1 MGNFK
6 TNIMKYKKIIFSS
19 IFLTFTLVLLVFNK
33 DVITKNPLISKYTFN
48 SPSNAYIDYND
59 NIYIVDGSGMDIIK
73 GNKDGE
79 IDFIIKGGTSSNKGF
94 YNLGGITS
102 SEDGRIFIHGI
113 RFKETSLYILDER
126 ILEYSSKGKFTK
138 EIFKVSYEDN
148 NLSPRQYGLIK
159 GLTCKNGNL
168 YFSLCSENNI
178 EIYTTN
184 INSNNESYNFNK
196 ISQYSFEDAWKSI
209 HDVCIHLKE
218 NKVFCTDKKGII
230 WTLGETNE
238 ILFTGGPI
246 SEEYS
251 LQSTPYRLSS
261 SSDNELFFSDL
272 GMWNIRKINLDTKE
286 VSSVIDGIND
296 SSLPKQ
302 EDREILYPVSYNNS
316 KLLTVGNYVYSINLK
331 TNPASKTTIENL
343 NYSSKTMLRGAVV
356 WIFCLCSIIICIFAL
371 IYLFKYIVSPKTS
384 FIVKASSC
392 AVIGTIIISVFI
404 SSLVISRSNEN
415 IKQTIK
421 GNIMTISSLT
431 NEAIDTEAFSRINS
445 NSDYLNQDYQNI
457 KEQMDAVLNAASEN
471 NIQIYYML
479 YKNVK
484 DIAIGVMDSENF
496 VSPAFPSVIVPEFYN
511 QAAFE
516 GRKVYD
522 EINDLS
528 GMWALCMSPILNKFG
543 DTIGVLEIGI
553 DMYAYSQYIQKQT
566 LDIALNVGT
575 LALIIILLIIEISAF
590 SPVFKKSNEFEK
602 NQSKH
607 LSGECVSIIPEIS
620 RLLMFLVYVSNS
632 LQSSFVPS
640 MAMSAYDKEIFGIPK
655 NIGGTLP
662 VVVEMLAAATFS
674 TIGGKLQNR
683 LDCKKLMNLG
693 AITSAI
699 GYLIIGFIHGYSP
712 LFWGKLLTG
721 AGLGLCI
728 VSLNSAAALLPEKS
742 SQKAFSGISV
752 GIISGIQVG
761 IVIGSL
767 LVEFFGY
774 NNIFLFSAIVCLCII
789 FISYFMFNPTK
800 SSPVSEE
807 NHTKN
812 NAFKF
817 LFSSRAGA
825 FLIFIIIPA
834 YIGATIIDYY
844 IPIFSL
850 ESGLSETNVGQI
862 SLIYGIFMIFIEPI
876 ISPYVIK
883 CIGLIKSIYLA
894 LSIFILGIFIFSTN
908 PNIITMIIMV
918 ASYGISLGLGYAAR
932 SSYFSSLSETKKFGI
947 DKAMGYFGMYENI
960 TQTFAPLL
968 ISPIMFIGVKFGSSI
983 IATILLSGLIL
994 YFIVMCLHQIF
1005 KKRVD

>member
-1 MGNFK
+1 MGHPR

-19 IFLTFTLVLLVFNK
+19 IFLIFTLILLVFNK
-33 DVITKNPLISKYTFN
+33 DVITKNPFTSKYTFS
-48 SPSNAYIDYND
+48 SPSNAYIDTND

-79 IDFIIKGGTSSNKGF
+79 IDFIIKGGTNSDKGF

-102 SEDGRIFIHGI
+102 SKDGRIFIHGI

-126 ILEYSSKGKFTK
+126 ILEYSEKGKFTK

-159 GLTCKNGNL
+159 GLTCKNDNL
-168 YFSLCSENNI
+168 YFSLCNENNI
-178 EIYTTN
+178 EIYSAN
-184 INSNNESYNFNK
+184 INSNNKSHNFNK
-196 ISQYSFEDAWKSI
+196 INKYSFKDAWKSI

-238 ILFTGGPI
+238 ILFTGGPL

-251 LQSTPYRLSS
+251 LQSTPYHLSS

-286 VSSVIDGIND
+286 ISSVIDEIND

-302 EDREILYPVSYNNS
+302 EDREILYSVSYNNS
-316 KLLTVGNYVYSINLK
+316 RLLTVGNYVYSIDLK
-331 TNPASKTTIENL
+331 NHPASKTTIENL

-356 WIFCLCSIIICIFAL
+356 WIFCLCSIIICIFAVL
-371 IYLFKYIVSPKTS
+371 YLFKYIVSPKTS

-404 SSLVISRSNEN
+404 SSLVLSRSNEN

-457 KEQMDAVLNAASEN
+457 KKKMDTVLNVASEN

-528 GMWALCMSPILNKFG
+528 GMWALCMSPILNNFG

-553 DMYAYSQYIQKQT
+553 DMHSYSQYIQKQT
-566 LDIALNVGT
+566 LDITLNVGT
-575 LALIIILLIIEISAF
+575 LALVIILLIIEIFAF
-590 SPVFKKSNEFEK
+590 SPAFKKSNMFEK
-602 NQSKH
+602 NKSEH

-655 NIGGTLP
+655 SVGGTLP
-662 VVVEMLAAATFS
+662 VVVEMLAAAIFS
-674 TIGGKLQNR
+674 AIGGELQKR
-683 LDCKKLMNLG
+683 LSCKKLMNLG

-699 GYLIIGFIHGYSP
+699 GYLIMGLMHGYSP

-728 VSLNSAAALLPEKS
+728 VSLNSAAASLPEKS

-774 NNIFLFSAIVCLCII
+774 NNIFLFSAVVCLCII
-789 FISYFMFNPTK
+789 FISYFMFSPTK
-800 SSPVSEE
+800 SSSVSEE

-862 SLIYGIFMIFIEPI
+862 SLIYGIFMIFIGPV

-883 CIGLIKSIYLA
+883 YIGLIKSIYLA

-918 ASYGISLGLGYAAR
+918 VSYGISLGLGYAAR
-932 SSYFSSLSETKKFGI
+932 SSYFSSLSETKKFGA

-968 ISPIMFIGVKFGSSI
+968 ISPIMFIGAKFGSKV

-994 YFIVMCLHQIF
+994 YFIVMCLHQRF